1 MRAMTLPSLKSRM
14 SDLASAERQLA
25 MVAGADSPALALL
38 ERFEARLER
47 AGLHPLMPTGI
58 ETLQVN
64 VGKLCNQACKHC
76 HVDAGPDRRE
86 VMSRDTLE
94 ACLAVLR
101 RTPIPTVDI
110 TGGAPELNPHFRWFV
125 AEAAALGKHVMVR
138 CNLTVILA
146 NPSYRELPDFYREHL
161 VHVVSSL
168 PYYEAGFTD
177 RQRGA
182 GVFERSIQALR
193 MLNAVGYGRPGSGL
207 LLDLVYNPAGAFLP
221 APQAGLEADFKRE
234 LSRRWQ
240 IGFNRLYAIT
250 NMPISRFLDYLRASG
265 NLQGYM
271 ERLAAAFNPAAAQGV
286 MCRSLLSVG
295 WDGLLYD
302 CDFNQMLDL
311 PVETRGS
318 RHIRDFDLDALDRRA
333 IVLGQHCYGC
343 TAGAGSS
350 CGGEI
355 A

>member
-1 MRAMTLPSLKSRM
+1 
-14 SDLASAERQLA
+14 
-25 MVAGADSPALALL
+25 
-38 ERFEARLER
+38 
-47 AGLHPLMPTGI
+47 
-58 ETLQVN
+58 
-64 VGKLCNQACKHC
+64 
-76 HVDAGPDRRE
+76 
-86 VMSRDTLE
+86 
-94 ACLAVLR
+94 
-101 RTPIPTVDI
+101 
-110 TGGAPELNPHFRWFV
+110 
-125 AEAAALGKHVMVR
+125 AALGKHVMVR

-146 NPSYRELPDFYREHL
+146 NPSYGDLPEFYRRHF

-182 GVFERSIQALR
+182 GVFERSIRALKL
-193 MLNAVGYGRPGSGL
+193 LNAVGYGRPGSGL

-234 LSRRWQ
+234 LRRRFE
-240 IGFNRLYAIT
+240 IEFNRLYAIT

-271 ERLAAAFNPAAAQGV
+271 ERLVAAFNPVAAQGV

-295 WDGLLYD
+295 WDGNLYD

-318 RHIRDFDLDALDRRA
+318 LHIRDFDLDALSRRA